1 MTDREISYI
10 ECILRYCK
18 IIEDIQIKNN
28 KDYTVF
34 DITIYGIPDL
44 ESKPKNIYLN
54 TIMQTFTDMNCIFH
68 ENTGL
73 YLLNTI
79 PILPI

>member
-54 TIMQTFTDMNCIFH
+54 KSLESVYD
-68 ENTGL
+68 
-73 YLLNTI
+73 
-79 PILPI
+79 